1 MSGKEGRRGSSCLDS
16 GGVSADKAEM
26 NSDRENRISVSDNQ
40 LIFFC
45 KSARWCCKQ
54 DAIILFFQDK
64 QCKEPS
70 HRLSRFL
77 SIFQKQEKRESSFL
91 IVNNSLLPRQ
101 YLLYQYYATTI
112 RT

>member
-1 MSGKEGRRGSSCLDS
+1 MSGREGRRGSSCLDS

-40 LIFFC
+40 LIFFLQI
-45 KSARWCCKQ
+45 STLVLQTRRNYF
-54 DAIILFFQDK
+54 IFQDK